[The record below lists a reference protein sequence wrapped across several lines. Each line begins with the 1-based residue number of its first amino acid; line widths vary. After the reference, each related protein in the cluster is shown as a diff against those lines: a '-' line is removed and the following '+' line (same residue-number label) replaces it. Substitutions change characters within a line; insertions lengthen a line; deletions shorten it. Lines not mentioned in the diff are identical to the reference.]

1 MVELE
6 LPDENT
12 PLWEFR
18 VGVDFLVSAR
28 DMGEA
33 RTLVDRALAA
43 EDSDGTAFVTRDRRV
58 VEDGLPWGVSDWE
71 AVPPRPSQAALVQ
84 DKYPGLVADVA
95 VVEGLGAMLGSEAAS
110 RLPDETVQRIRATLA
125 EADPEIVVEEPDSAW
140 GRRVFEGAA
149 SDAARH
155 LAEGVYQAFDVDD
168 REYALVVAPSE
179 LTPSGRVSAAF
190 PKERHEGKTLDE
202 ISRLLQEH
210 TPEQS
215 LPDLV
220 RLISRRVNSTRR
232 AGFPSWVPLEGE
244 PEPAPLPARAYVGVI
259 SWSDMGDVEPTAIAD
274 ASATAM
280 ARRLATTLHEAL
292 SDRDAFA
299 GAAEFLE
306 THSSPDEWKRPEDV
320 GAWLDDLRAATPYP
334 AFWYQQ
340 ISVGNA
346 AAPAGDGQAPAT
358 ESPSRATAPAAEAQ
372 DELGSYRVPVDFDV
386 SARSASE
393 ARRLVDDAL
402 IGDAALATPAAVQ
415 QRQQVRSDGDVY
427 GVLGWHHPDRPPT
440 GSVDPVREVLT
451 QRARDITPDSGGEP
465 PPRSSGSGV
474 PEPGL

>member
-28 DMGEA
+28 DMAEA

-95 VVEGLGAMLGSEAAS
+95 VIEGLGAMLSSEAAS
-110 RLPDETVQRIRATLA
+110 QLPDETVQRIRATLTV
-125 EADPEIVVEEPDSAW
+125 ADREIVVEEPETAS

-149 SDAARH
+149 SDAALH
-155 LAEGVYQAFDVDD
+155 LAEGIYQAFDADD

-179 LTPSGRVSAAF
+179 LTPSGRVSAAIS
-190 PKERHEGKTLDE
+190 KQRHESHTLDE
-202 ISRLLQEH
+202 ISQLLQQH

-220 RLISRRVNSTRR
+220 RLISRRVNTTRR

-244 PEPAPLPARAYVGVI
+244 AAPAPLPARAYVGVI
-259 SWSDMGDVEPTAIAD
+259 VWSDMEGLDPTVIAD
-274 ASATAM
+274 ASATAIT
-280 ARRLATTLHEAL
+280 RRLATVLHETL
-292 SDRDAFA
+292 SDQNAFA
-299 GAAEFLE
+299 GATEFLE
-306 THSSPDEWKRPEDV
+306 THRSPDEWKGPEDV

-334 AFWYQQ
+334 AFWYEQ
-340 ISVGNA
+340 IGISNAPAPVLEGPTA
-346 AAPAGDGQAPAT
+346 AA
-358 ESPSRATAPAAEAQ
+358 ERPAAPEGKPGTYQ
-372 DELGSYRVPVDFDV
+372 VPVDFDV
-386 SARSASE
+386 SASSSSE

-402 IGDAALATPAAVQ
+402 IGDAAPATPAAVQ
-415 QRQQVRSDGDVY
+415 QRQQIRPDGDVY

-440 GSVDPVREVLT
+440 GSVDPVRDVLS
-451 QRARDITPDSGGEP
+451 QRAHDIAPDNGGEP
-465 PPRSSGSGV
+465 PTRSSGTGV